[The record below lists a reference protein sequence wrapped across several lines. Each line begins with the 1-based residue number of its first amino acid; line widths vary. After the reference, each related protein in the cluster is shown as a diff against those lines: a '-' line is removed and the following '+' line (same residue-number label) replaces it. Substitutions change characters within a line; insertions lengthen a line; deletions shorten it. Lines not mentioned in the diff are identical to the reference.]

1 MKHEIAEYIRKL
13 AGTGGNSSF
22 NTFVCKVKSVEGATC
37 TVERVLDELE
47 ISEVRLNCH
56 SKNDSGIVV
65 TPKVDSF
72 VLVTSI
78 DGHSHFVSQCSEVD
92 SITIDTESDIKINCR
107 GNIEINGGNN
117 KGLVNIEK
125 LKKNL
130 NTLKAYVLA
139 MKAATIS
146 GITAVGASTAANGE
160 TGAQQFQTD
169 MASESINFENM
180 EDTKVTH

>member
-13 AGTGGNSSF
+13 AGTSGNGSF
-22 NTFVCKVKSVEGATC
+22 DTFVCKVKSVEEATC

-56 SKNDSGIVV
+56 STKDSGIVV

-78 DGHSHFVSQCSEVD
+78 DGHSHFVSQCSEVEK
-92 SITIDTESDIKINCR
+92 ITIDCNGDII
-107 GNIEINGGNN
+107 INGGNN
-117 KGLVNIEK
+117 DGIIKIKELTNKLNALVQK
-125 LKKNL
+125 F
-130 NTLKAYVLA
+130 NTHTHP
-139 MKAATIS
+139 ATL
-146 GITAVGASTAANGE
+146 GE
-160 TGAQQFQTD
+160 TPVTVSPTTSQ
-169 MASESINFENM
+169 ASNFNKSDY